1 MVGLPGRY
9 SWITIRV
16 LHWDRC
22 ASAWT
27 GYGCILGL
35 MGMLIGTII
44 VQQFGW
50 YQSVKKRVNYMQI
63 LGIIIMV
70 VGVALIQLV

>member
-1 MVGLPGRY
+1 MG
-9 SWITIRV
+9 
-16 LHWDRC
+16 
-22 ASAWT
+22 A
-27 GYGCILGL
+27 ILGL

-50 YQSVKKRVNYMQI
+50 YQSVKKRVNVMQI